1 MLTPQEKDDILAKSA
16 GWLGVVLNLGC
27 NGTGY
32 IYQRRWRAF
41 WLGGLLAVGC
51 ATAGGVGGGALGA
64 AIANSEGLAEEESAA
79 TIATLALV
87 GVYLG
92 FGGVGIG
99 SAVEAG
105 LRVSQVRKRL
115 TEPTATSEEYPQA

>member
-1 MLTPQEKDDILAKSA
+1 MLSQREKDTLIAQSA
-16 GWLGVVLNLGC
+16 GWLSVVLNLGC

-41 WLGGLLAVGC
+41 WIGGLLAFGC
-51 ATAGGVGGGALGA
+51 AFIGGAGGAVLGTAIARSENLTDEESIGA
-64 AIANSEGLAEEESAA
+64 A
-79 TIATLALV
+79 ATLGLV

-105 LRVSQVRKRL
+105 LRVSRVRQQLEAAEKA
-115 TEPTATSEEYPQA
+115 ESEGLV

>member
-1 MLTPQEKDDILAKSA
+1 MLTQREKDQIIAQSA

-41 WLGGLLAVGC
+41 WIGGLLAFGC
-51 ATAGGVGGGALGA
+51 AFIGGAGGALLGS
-64 AIANSEGLAEEESAA
+64 AIAQNESLSEEES
-79 TIATLALV
+79 IATTVTLGLI

-105 LRVSQVRKRL
+105 LRVSKIRQQLEAAEQNVNQEL
-115 TEPTATSEEYPQA
+115 G

>member
-1 MLTPQEKDDILAKSA
+1 MLTHQEKDEIIAKSA

-41 WLGGLLAVGC
+41 WLGGILAVVC
-51 ATAGGVGGGALGA
+51 AGVGGAAGAALGA
-64 AIANSEGLAEEESAA
+64 AAAQSESLSEEEA
-79 TIATLALV
+79 IATSV
-87 GVYLG
+87 GLG
-92 FGGVGIG
+92 MLGAYIGLGAVGIG

-105 LRVSQVRKRL
+105 LRSSQVRKRL
-115 TEPTATSEEYPQA
+115 TESTGENYPQV

>member
-1 MLTPQEKDDILAKSA
+1 MLSQREKDQIIAQSA
-16 GWLGVVLNLGC
+16 GWLGVILNLGC

-41 WLGGLLAVGC
+41 WIGGLLAFGC
-51 ATAGGVGGGALGA
+51 AFIAGAGGAVLGS
-64 AIANSEGLAEEESAA
+64 AIAQNEGLSDEESVATAA
-79 TIATLALV
+79 TLGLV

-105 LRVSQVRKRL
+105 LRVSRVRKQL
-115 TEPTATSEEYPQA
+115 EEENQSTFEGLS

>member
-1 MLTPQEKDDILAKSA
+1 MLTQREKDQIIAQSA

-41 WLGGLLAVGC
+41 WMGGLLAFGC
-51 ATAGGVGGGALGA
+51 AFIGGAGGALLGS
-64 AIANSEGLAEEESAA
+64 AIAQNESLSEEES
-79 TIATLALV
+79 IATTVTLGLI

-105 LRVSQVRKRL
+105 LRVSKIRQQLEAAEQNVNQEL
-115 TEPTATSEEYPQA
+115 G

>member
-1 MLTPQEKDDILAKSA
+1 MLSQHDKDQIIAQSA

-41 WLGGLLAVGC
+41 WIGGLLAFGC
-51 ATAGGVGGGALGA
+51 AFIGGAGGALLGT
-64 AIANSEGLAEEESAA
+64 AIAQNESLSEEESIATAA
-79 TIATLALV
+79 TLGLV

-105 LRVSQVRKRL
+105 LRVSKVRQRL
-115 TEPTATSEEYPQA
+115 TEPTSEEDEFQG